1 MSIKTIKTKK
11 LKRSALDGYE
21 SISAAEL
28 KERMRENDG
37 SEAAKAVNDLTP
49 AIELLYFVHE
59 WRLDQAEM
67 EE

>member
-1 MSIKTIKTKK
+1 MYIQPIKTKK

-37 SEAAKAVNDLTP
+37 SEAAKTVNDLTP